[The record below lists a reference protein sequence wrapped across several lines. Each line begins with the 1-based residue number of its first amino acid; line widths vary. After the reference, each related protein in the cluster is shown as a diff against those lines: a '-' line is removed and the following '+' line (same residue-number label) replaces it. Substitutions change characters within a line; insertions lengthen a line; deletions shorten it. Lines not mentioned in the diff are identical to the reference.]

1 MSKICL
7 FFFSKSAPWWDDAC
21 RAGLAAVRGHQHP
34 SMGWRLSR
42 QEADILGWVL
52 GLSIHERGG
61 KKRQA
66 YLAGG
71 PS

>member
-1 MSKICL
+1 M
-7 FFFSKSAPWWDDAC
+7 
-21 RAGLAAVRGHQHP
+21 GLAAVRGHQHP